1 MRCTPTGSHAL
12 ARLLGLP
19 LAPPEASLRFCH
31 KYFSFPTPASPH
43 SPAGGTQASPGA
55 PTCTE
60 HIHSYPTSSSPG
72 AEAMLVCRRAP
83 ASAPPGAGGSVGAR
97 QTSVFSSETEGSQG
111 FRGPAPAKSTT
122 RISSWLP
129 RNRHFPVF
137 SASASL
143 LPRGLSRKE
152 SASRADTGDSDL
164 IPRSGRPP
172 GGGNGSP
179 FQDSCQKISWTEES
193 DELQSVES
201 QNVRQD

>member
-97 QTSVFSSETEGSQG
+97 QTSVFSSETEAPRVSGAPPQLRAQHGFPRGFHGIGIFLCSLLQPHCFPGGSAGKNPPPGQT
-111 FRGPAPAKSTT
+111 RET
-122 RISSWLP
+122 RI
-129 RNRHFPVF
+129 
-137 SASASL
+137 
-143 LPRGLSRKE
+143 
-152 SASRADTGDSDL
+152 
-164 IPRSGRPP
+164 
-172 GGGNGSP
+172 
-179 FQDSCQKISWTEES
+179 
-193 DELQSVES
+193 
-201 QNVRQD
+201 